1 MYDIKFERRNAFKLS
16 SFFFSFFFFS
26 LFFPFFMHG
35 TNDMCRIP
43 SHYGTTF
50 YNLTLNQ
57 WIHLL
62 MTLDECSLCFICFFV
77 WSQGLILSQLINL
90 FLPGKTKDAENH
102 VGKEDTKAAD
112 KAKEEKAKDGGSSK
126 SQTSSSQRCSKIK
139 QFWEV
144 NDKLK
149 MVSVK
154 FLIFFVLTSCC
165 WNSCVTPYVFYT
177 SCRMSRPHPQA
188 F

>member
-16 SFFFSFFFFS
+16 SFFFFFLFLFFSFFPSF
-26 LFFPFFMHG
+26 FFMHG

-57 WIHLL
+57 RRHLL

-144 NDKLK
+144 NWQIKDGF
-149 MVSVK
+149 S
-154 FLIFFVLTSCC
+154 
-165 WNSCVTPYVFYT
+165 
-177 SCRMSRPHPQA
+177 
-188 F
+188 

>member
-26 LFFPFFMHG
+26 LFFLLFFMHG

-62 MTLDECSLCFICFFV
+62 MTLDESSLCFICFFV

-154 FLIFFVLTSCC
+154 FFNCWLYILTSCC
-165 WNSCVTPYVFYT
+165 WNSYLTPYIIISYF
-177 SCRMSRPHPQA
+177 MQDE
-188 F
+188 

>member
-16 SFFFSFFFFS
+16 SFFCPFSFF
-26 LFFPFFMHG
+26 LFFLSFFFMRG
-35 TNDMCRIP
+35 TNDVCRIP

-57 WIHLL
+57 RIHLL

-126 SQTSSSQRCSKIK
+126 SQTSSSQRCSKI
-139 QFWEV
+139 
-144 NDKLK
+144 
-149 MVSVK
+149 
-154 FLIFFVLTSCC
+154 
-165 WNSCVTPYVFYT
+165 YT
-177 SCRMSRPHPQA
+177 ILRSKWQIKDGFS
-188 F
+188 

>member
-1 MYDIKFERRNAFKLS
+1 
-16 SFFFSFFFFS
+16 
-26 LFFPFFMHG
+26 
-35 TNDMCRIP
+35 
-43 SHYGTTF
+43 
-50 YNLTLNQ
+50 
-57 WIHLL
+57 

-154 FLIFFVLTSCC
+154 F
-165 WNSCVTPYVFYT
+165 
-177 SCRMSRPHPQA
+177 
-188 F
+188 

>member
-16 SFFFSFFFFS
+16 SFFFFFLFLFFSFFPSF
-26 LFFPFFMHG
+26 FFMHG

-50 YNLTLNQ
+50 YNLYLNQ
-57 WIHLL
+57 KRHLL

-144 NDKLK
+144 NWQIKDGF
-149 MVSVK
+149 S
-154 FLIFFVLTSCC
+154 
-165 WNSCVTPYVFYT
+165 
-177 SCRMSRPHPQA
+177 
-188 F
+188 

>member
-26 LFFPFFMHG
+26 LFFLLFFMHG

-57 WIHLL
+57 RIDLL
-62 MTLDECSLCFICFFV
+62 TTLDECSLCFSCFFIC
-77 WSQGLILSQLINL
+77 LILSQLINL

-139 QFWEV
+139 QF
-144 NDKLK
+144 
-149 MVSVK
+149 
-154 FLIFFVLTSCC
+154 
-165 WNSCVTPYVFYT
+165 
-177 SCRMSRPHPQA
+177 
-188 F
+188 